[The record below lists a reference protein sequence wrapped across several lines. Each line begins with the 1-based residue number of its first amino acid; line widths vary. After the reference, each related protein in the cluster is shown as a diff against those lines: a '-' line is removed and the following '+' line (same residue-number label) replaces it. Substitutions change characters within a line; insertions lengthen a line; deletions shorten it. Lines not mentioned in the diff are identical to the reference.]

1 MPKKLRMRESKRFV
15 PCKVS
20 MLLSISFLSDPV
32 SLELV
37 KQEFSTLTPE
47 NQVYKLIGPILMKQ
61 DQDEAKHNVEKR
73 LEWIEGEM

>member
-1 MPKKLRMRESKRFV
+1 MSRRRASSSRIPASSSLTSR
-15 PCKVS
+15 
-20 MLLSISFLSDPV
+20 
-32 SLELV
+32 LELAHP
-37 KQEFSTLTPE
+37 QEFASLAPE